1 MKEYS
6 RKFALDTFKIQYR
19 STVDRAPE
27 LPIAMLTFTLI
38 AEIHTI
44 TFSNLSGIFEAPVQQ
59 YTANKEASL
68 IRAPKLEPLKE
79 AQPKK
84 KEEKDNSP
92 RSLYNT
98 FLTEHFENAQIT
110 NIVNLK
116 SLNLAAAFT
125 TKQDYTTTQRSTEEA
140 RLDTLYKV
148 VDDFPDLIMPR
159 MVDVDKTL
167 PYLRDLAIQTTPCPS
182 SATPDLGVSDINTF
196 IGGAAGPLKVLLD
209 LCDFKKLRRT
219 QSEEDIGGPPPNVR
233 AEDAEKLESAIQ
245 EELPHEVSARE
256 PEFVQVAQPQESEA
270 KVIATATRA
279 PHPGS
284 RRRTTLRPRN
294 PLKLLRKLL
303 SSSNENLTPEKQEQ

>member
-1 MKEYS
+1 MCI
-6 RKFALDTFKIQYR
+6 RRCFRNLNFKKNENK
-19 STVDRAPE
+19 S
-27 LPIAMLTFTLI
+27 
-38 AEIHTI
+38 AEI
-44 TFSNLSGIFEAPVQQ
+44 NPVEIIPNGKSKSKEGNPPAACPQKE
-59 YTANKEASL
+59 ANKSPAKKVGPKMEAGILKGGS
-68 IRAPKLEPLKE
+68 AEKAKPPKLEPLKE

-84 KEEKDNSP
+84 KEEKDNSA

-159 MVDVDKTL
+159 MVDIDKTL

-182 SATPDLGVSDINTF
+182 SATPDLG
-196 IGGAAGPLKVLLD
+196 GAAGPLKVLLD
-209 LCDFKKLRRT
+209 LCDFKKLRKT
-219 QSEEDIGGPPPNVR
+219 QSEEDIVGPPPNVR
-233 AEDAEKLESAIQ
+233 AEDAEKLESALQ

-256 PEFVQVAQPQESEA
+256 PEFIQAAQPQESEV
-270 KVIATATRA
+270 KVTATRA

-303 SSSNENLTPEKQEQ
+303 SSSNENVTPEKQEQ

>member
-1 MKEYS
+1 MCI
-6 RKFALDTFKIQYR
+6 RRCFRNLNFKKNENK
-19 STVDRAPE
+19 S
-27 LPIAMLTFTLI
+27 
-38 AEIHTI
+38 AEI
-44 TFSNLSGIFEAPVQQ
+44 NPVEIIPNGKSKSKEGNPPAACPQKE
-59 YTANKEASL
+59 ANKSPGKKVGPKMEAG
-68 IRAPKLEPLKE
+68 IPKGGS
-79 AQPKK
+79 A
-84 KEEKDNSP
+84 EKAKRS

-148 VDDFPDLIMPR
+148 VEDFPDLIMPR

-182 SATPDLGVSDINTF
+182 SATPDLG
-196 IGGAAGPLKVLLD
+196 GAAGPLKVLLD
-209 LCDFKKLRRT
+209 LCDFKKLRKT

-233 AEDAEKLESAIQ
+233 AEDAEKLESALQ
-245 EELPHEVSARE
+245 EEVSARE
-256 PEFVQVAQPQESEA
+256 PEFIQAAQPQESEV